1 MTKNYLMFF
10 EAIDNGKFNQL
21 SKEFENKEELN
32 KFLDLMPDKFSN
44 YKIISIYER
53 IN

>member
-1 MTKNYLMFF
+1 MFF
-10 EAIDNGKFNQL
+10 EVIDNGKFNQL

-32 KFLDLMPDKFSN
+32 VFLNSMPVKFNS